1 MGGRSGF
8 EGYLTALQRG
18 GKAGAPTVAEARK
31 DYQAIVGPTSI
42 SFIY

>member
-8 EGYLTALQRG
+8 EGYLASLQRG
-18 GKAGAPTVAEARK
+18 GKAGAPTVDEARK